1 MIKKKYLPFNYF
13 LFKMS
18 EDKTFSSFEEVV
30 KDVVKRLYMYDNNIL
45 DDIFK
50 NPTLTNIFLKTDNLK
65 QFLFDYVITTKSK
78 RFYELVEYFKNDFI
92 ERYNSFK
99 FYNGQFTQIDLNQL
113 PKTNEGEE
121 FLNTILIF
129 NTKKT
134 TNKEFNYIF
143 DKIKQLEIRSFKFDE
158 TFNDILLNN
167 IRNNYKFNFMDIYQ
181 HKDVNISAPT
191 NFNFPDV
198 KYKYLDLMDNY
209 ILKFNDDSMLFK
221 KWFYIL
227 LSYVYDK
234 KDLSFNDLLNI
245 FFNFNILFY
254 HKLISQNKRD
264 DCLITYIY
272 FKMNSEEYKPNL
284 RYTTEIPFDNHNDK
298 IRYLKSISN
307 KPRNFKEFKT
317 EIINDDKGIYFKT
330 CEYKPEE
337 INKRCQ
343 DYINLKKYDSL
354 IYYIFN
360 SQFLNRSTCLFGYF
374 IYFYFTHQIL
384 RNKYFD
390 IIALTQD
397 FIKFKEYLNN
407 DNVVLVKEF
416 EKIDNINLDYIIDI
430 IN

>member
-1 MIKKKYLPFNYF
+1 
-13 LFKMS
+13 MS
-18 EDKTFSSFEEVV
+18 DVKTFSNFDEMIN
-30 KDVVKRLYMYDNNIL
+30 DVVKRLCMYDNNIL

-50 NPTLTNIFLKTDNLK
+50 NPTLTNIFIKNNNLK
-65 QFLFDYVITTKSK
+65 QLLFDYVITTKSK
-78 RFYELVEYFKNDFI
+78 TFYELVEYFKDDFI

-99 FYNGQFTQIDLNQL
+99 FYNGQFTQIDLKQL
-113 PKTNEGEE
+113 PKTDEGEE

-134 TNKEFNYIF
+134 TNEEFNYVF
-143 DKIKQLEIRSFKFDE
+143 DKIKQLEIRSFKFNE
-158 TFNDILLNN
+158 VFNDILLNN
-167 IRNNYKFNFMDIYQ
+167 IRNNYKFKFMNIYQ
-181 HKDVNISAPT
+181 HKDIKNIEEKDFKLPSIT
-191 NFNFPDV
+191 
-198 KYKYLDLMDNY
+198 YKYLDLMDNY
-209 ILKFNDDSMLFK
+209 ILKFNDDSILFK

-234 KDLSFNDLLNI
+234 KDLSFNDLLTI

-254 HKLISQNKRD
+254 HKLITQNKQD
-264 DCLITYIY
+264 DCLITFIY
-272 FKMNSEEYKPNL
+272 FKMNGEEYKPNL
-284 RYTTEIPFDNHNDK
+284 RYTIDLPHNTHNDK

-317 EIINDDKGIYFKT
+317 EIENDDKGIYFKT

>member
-1 MIKKKYLPFNYF
+1 
-13 LFKMS
+13 MS
-18 EDKTFSSFEEVV
+18 DVNVDTRQEQTFSKFEEVI

-65 QFLFDYVITTKSK
+65 QLLFDYVITTKSK
-78 RFYELVEYFKNDFI
+78 TFYELVEYFKDDFI

-143 DKIKQLEIRSFKFDE
+143 DKIKQLEIRNFKFDE
-158 TFNDILLNN
+158 VFNDILLNN

-181 HKDVNISAPT
+181 HKDVNTSTSTEIK
-191 NFNFPDV
+191 FPDI

-209 ILKFNDDSMLFK
+209 ILKFNDDSILFK

-272 FKMNSEEYKPNL
+272 FKMNGEEYKPNL
-284 RYTTEIPFDNHNDK
+284 RYTIDIPFNNHNDK
-298 IRYLKSISN
+298 IRFLKSISN

-317 EIINDDKGIYFKT
+317 EIENDDKGIYFKT